1 MKFSE
6 LATGDQFKYKNILY
20 TKVEPQKVSCCK
32 TLNALNLS
40 DNKKIM
46 VKPNDEVEKVTE

>member
-6 LATGDQFKYKNILY
+6 LAIGDQFKYKNILY